1 MLSETDPV
9 LTASGL
15 SKRYATYRSNLVRFA
30 SWFGVDVT
38 PAAEFWPIRDL
49 SFTVGRGEAVAIIGQ
64 NGAGKSTLLKL
75 ITGTVRP
82 TQGAIH
88 TAGRVNAILELG
100 LGFNPEFTGRENV
113 FYAGGLMGLS
123 PERLKELLPD
133 IEAFAE
139 IGEFFEQPLRSYS
152 SGMQARL
159 AFAVVTAE
167 RPDILIIDEVLAVGD
182 SYFQHKCF
190 DRIRS
195 FKEAGSSIL
204 IVTHSITDVRALCDR
219 VILIDKGKMLMDG
232 PPDQVV
238 DYYNALIAAKENEKP
253 TVEQRRTEGGW
264 SYTRS
269 GSGDIIVEN
278 LALVDAATQKPVST
292 ATVGQEL
299 EVITIARARAD
310 IPQLVM
316 GQGFS
321 DRTGRMVWGTNTWH
335 TQQLISDVKAGS
347 CVEFRLRLPCNF
359 APGSYSISTS
369 LVSND
374 THLENNYDWQDNM
387 LVFDVI
393 NSSKHYFTG
402 LIYLPAAFSIH
413 KDDK

>member
-1 MLSETDPV
+1 MPSEIDPV

-15 SKRYATYRSNLVRFA
+15 CKRYATYRSNIVRFA
-30 SWFGVDVT
+30 SWFGADVT

-49 SFTVGRGEAVAIIGQ
+49 SFAVGRGEAVAIIGQ

-88 TAGRVNAILELG
+88 IAGRVNAILELG

-123 PERLKELLPD
+123 PERLKELLPG

-139 IGEFFEQPLRSYS
+139 IGDFFDQPLRSYS

-190 DRIRS
+190 NRIRS

-204 IVTHSITDVRALCDR
+204 IVTHSMSDVRALCDR

-238 DYYNALIAAKENEKP
+238 DYYNALIAAKENEAL
-253 TVEQRRTEGGW
+253 TVEQRRVEGGW

-269 GSGDIIVEN
+269 GN
-278 LALVDAATQKPVST
+278 LKVCTKELNLLDADTRESVAV
-292 ATVGQEL
+292 ARVGQKL
-299 EVITIARARAD
+299 LLR
-310 IPQLVM
+310 LVAKAEEDVPRLVLGYM
-316 GQGFS
+316 LR
-321 DRTGRMVWGTNTWH
+321 DRTGHVVWGTNTWH
-335 TQQLISDVKAGS
+335 TNQVIYEIKEREDIVFETRFVCKLG
-347 CVEFRLRLPCNF
+347 
-359 APGSYSISTS
+359 PGSYSFSPA
-369 LVSND
+369 LVSSD
-374 THLENNYDWQDNM
+374 THLEDSYEWSDNA
-387 LVFDVI
+387 LVFDVVNADQPFFI
-393 NSSKHYFTG
+393 GSSW
-402 LIYLPAAFSIH
+402 LEAEFSVGRTEA
-413 KDDK
+413 